1 MQQEFVTVDTS
12 EPHSTIPLQV
22 TKSSSLGRSV
32 TSGVQRS
39 LSLHFPLSPLS
50 LCCSLG
56 AFLGRTQTHGCA
68 TRMVS
73 PEDCFG
79 SVHPMSYGG
88 NNIVCTEDLQ
98 FYASQQCSFLWSVLT
113 AKFRE
118 SNQTSCF
125 FYPVYREIWP
135 TKSFGKNL
143 RNMSPILPKITE
155 QAKCGRPLLLSSSF
169 PCQTKIGP
177 SVAPAAAS
185 APSRHI
191 FPTWASY
198 GAQVVT
204 VPAVTHAV
212 LERGFFWKIWE
223 KMQK

>member
-98 FYASQQCSFLWSVLT
+98 FYASQQCSFLRSVLT
-113 AKFRE
+113 PKFRE

-125 FYPVYREIWP
+125 LPCIQ
-135 TKSFGKNL
+135 
-143 RNMSPILPKITE
+143 RNMAYQILWKKFEKHVTNIAQNNRAGQVWSAPP
-155 QAKCGRPLLLSSSF
+155 PLLLL
-169 PCQTKIGP
+169 PMPDKDRAIRCTRGGIGP
-177 SVAPAAAS
+177 
-185 APSRHI
+185 
-191 FPTWASY
+191 FPDTFSLP
-198 GAQVVT
+198 GRRMV
-204 VPAVTHAV
+204 H
-212 LERGFFWKIWE
+212 R
-223 KMQK
+223 

>member
-125 FYPVYREIWP
+125 LPCIQ
-135 TKSFGKNL
+135 
-143 RNMSPILPKITE
+143 RNMAYQILWTKFEKHVTNIA
-155 QAKCGRPLLLSSSF
+155 QNNRAGQVWSALPLLLLLL
-169 PCQTKIGP
+169 PMPDKDRAIRCTRGGM
-177 SVAPAAAS
+177 AH
-185 APSRHI
+185 RHI